1 VLEINLKENLLKLG
15 KEMYTLGLV
24 AGTSGNVSVYNEE
37 LDIMIITPSSVSY
50 DEMDIEDLVILKLD
64 GKIVSGERKP
74 SSEWKMHAKIYKDR
88 SDVKCVVHTHS
99 PYATGFAVCQAEIP
113 VILIEMVPFIGGNAL
128 VAEFAMP
135 GTEELGLEAL
145 KVLTDRRAC
154 LLSNHGALSI
164 GSTIESA
171 LNASI
176 YLEDAAKIYH
186 IAKNAGQ
193 VKVLSDE
200 IIAKMKA

>member
-1 VLEINLKENLLKLG
+1 MLEINLKEDLLNLG

-24 AGTSGNVSVYNEE
+24 AGTSGNVSIYNEE
-37 LDIMIITPSSVSY
+37 LDIMIITPSSVPY
-50 DEMDIEDLVILKLD
+50 VGMEIDDLVVMKLD
-64 GKIVSGERKP
+64 GEILNGDRNP
-74 SSEWKMHAKIYKDR
+74 SSEWKMHARIYKDR

-99 PYATGFAVCQAEIP
+99 PYATGFAVCKAEIP
-113 VILIEMVPFIGGNAL
+113 VILIEMVPFIGGSAP

-145 KVLTDRRAC
+145 KVLKDKSAC

-164 GSTIESA
+164 GSTIEKA

-186 IAKNAGQ
+186 IAKNAGE
-193 VKVLSDE
+193 VNILSDE

>member
-1 VLEINLKENLLKLG
+1 MLEINLKEDLLKLG
-15 KEMYTLGLV
+15 KDMYTLGLV

-50 DEMDIEDLVILKLD
+50 NEMDIDDLVILKLD
-64 GKIVSGERKP
+64 GQIVSGERKP

-113 VILIEMVPFIGGNAL
+113 VILIEMLPFIGGSAP

-145 KVLTDRRAC
+145 KVLTNRSAC

-186 IAKNAGQ
+186 IAKNAGE
-193 VKVLSDE
+193 VKILSDE
-200 IIAKMKA
+200 IIEKMKA